1 VTKPFVREHFKKVDP
16 TLFGVIQAME
26 AAQLEPIEVVA
37 KSSEMFFVNL
47 CESIVGQ
54 QLSEKAGDTIWRR
67 FTALFAQQ
75 PITPQTLLAL
85 PDEVI
90 RNAGT
95 SNSKVRYLKNWAE
108 SVTTGLVE
116 LNKLNE
122 MTEKEIINTLTQVKG
137 IGRWTAEMFLMFS
150 LGREDVFSHGDL
162 GLRNA
167 IKRWYPKLGPDF
179 TKDAIE
185 ELCLKWS
192 PYRTYASKVLWRSLS
207 LPKSKT

>member
-1 VTKPFVREHFKKVDP
+1 MYQPALAHFKINDP
-16 TLFGVIQAME
+16 VLFDVIQKLAE
-26 AAQLEPIEVVA
+26 AKLEPIEVIA
-37 KSSEMFFVNL
+37 RPSELFFVHL

-54 QLSEKAGDTIWRR
+54 QLSEKAGDTIWKR
-67 FTALFAQQ
+67 FVALFNDQL
-75 PITPQTLLAL
+75 ITPQTLLTL
-85 PDEVI
+85 PDEAI

-116 LNKLNE
+116 LEKLSE
-122 MTEKEIINTLTQVKG
+122 MSEEEIIETLTQVKG

-167 IKRWYPKLGPDF
+167 IKRWYPELGPDF
-179 TKDAIE
+179 TKDQIE
-185 ELCLKWS
+185 ELTLKWS
-192 PYRTYASKVLWRSLS
+192 PYRTYASKALWRSLL
-207 LPKSKT
+207 LPKP